1 MNNLVKISD
10 IFDLKYGN
18 SLELINLE
26 QCKSTDLSSV
36 PFVSRTEK
44 NNGVSTFVY
53 EVLDIEPNQG
63 HSLSVALGGSVL
75 STFYQPVPFYTGFHV
90 LVLTPKKDMTVIQ
103 MLFYAKCI
111 SSNKYKYNYGRQ
123 ANKTLKDIFVPKSPT
138 FQLIK
143 NLTLYNDKL
152 KVDFSKDSLI
162 KTKINIDFD
171 NWEYFKIIDVFNL
184 EKCKCS
190 NATNLLVEGN
200 EIYYIGAKKKENGI
214 MQKVEYEEELVSKGN
229 CIVFIGD
236 GQGSV
241 GYSTYQPI
249 DFIGSTTLTCGYN
262 ENINKYNAMFIV
274 TVLDLERFK
283 YSFGRKYGKNQL
295 EKAIIKLPSKNG
307 KPDFEFMEKYIKTI
321 KYSKTL

>member
-26 QCKSTDLSSV
+26 QCKSTDLTSI

-53 EVLDIEPNQG
+53 EVLDIEPNHG

-75 STFYQPVPFYTGFHV
+75 STFYQPIAFYTGFHV
-90 LVLTPKKDMTVIQ
+90 LVLTPKKDMTVIE

-123 ANKTLKDIFVPKSPT
+123 ANKTLKDIFVPKNPSI
-138 FQLIK
+138 QLIK
-143 NLTLYNDKL
+143 NLTSYNEKL
-152 KVDFSKDSLI
+152 KIDFSKDSLI
-162 KTKINIDFD
+162 KAKISIDFE
-171 NWEYFKIIDVFNL
+171 NWKYFKLIDVFRF

-190 NATNLLVEGN
+190 NATNLLVEGD

-214 MQKVEYEEELVSKGN
+214 MMKVEYEEELISKGN

-262 ENINKYNAMFIV
+262 ENINRYNAMFIV

-295 EKAIIKLPSKNG
+295 EKAKIKLPSKND